1 MYQLII
7 VIHVLIGLAII
18 GLIMIQ
24 QGKGADA
31 GATFGGGA
39 SGSVF
44 GAQGS
49 ASFLTK
55 TTATLAGL
63 FFATSLGLTVYNS
76 HQVKAVDIMSS
87 VPSVNSPAVGVETK
101 QEASLP
107 LIPEAVK
114 TAPLAAENSST
125 PVVELNENKGEQAPQ
140 AASVEA
146 TDKQVK
152 PTSTVPEVIE
162 NKAGKEAKS
171 ASQKEPTK
179 ETKKEKK

>member
-87 VPSVNSPAVGVETK
+87 VPSVSSSAVAVETK
-101 QEASLP
+101 KEASLP
-107 LIPEAVK
+107 LIPEVAE

-125 PVVELNENKGEQAPQ
+125 PVVELNENKAEQTPP
-140 AASVEA
+140 AASIEA
-146 TDKQVK
+146 TDKQAK
-152 PTSTVPEVIE
+152 PVATVPEVVE
-162 NKAGKEAKS
+162 NKGAKS
-171 ASQKEPTK
+171 ASQKELTK